1 MTPTVLRRPAVIAAL
16 AVALTLGGGACS
28 SGNAKQAGAAPATT
42 ATSAASSHT
51 AVAGAVALQ
60 DAYESVLGRVRPEV
74 VEISTSVGLGSGIV
88 FDDKGDI
95 VTNAHVVGTAVK
107 FRVSLVDGRT
117 LDGALVG
124 AYPPD
129 DLAVIKV
136 PAAGLVAASF
146 ADSAQVKV
154 GEIALAIGNPLG
166 LESSVTDGIVSSTGR
181 TVSEGG
187 GVVLPSTIQTSAAIN
202 PGNSGGALVD
212 LNGDVIGIPTLAA
225 VDPQL
230 GGGAAAGIGFA
241 IPSNTVKRITDQ
253 LIASGK
259 VSDSGRAALGITG
272 ATASTLDGRPIGVLI
287 RSVQAGRAAA
297 AAGITAGDILTSV
310 DGKPTRTLDDL
321 QTVLADLAP
330 GKLVSVDVIHQG
342 GQTQTDKVT
351 LGRL

>member
-1 MTPTVLRRPAVIAAL
+1 MALRVNRRPAAIAGL
-16 AVALTLGGGACS
+16 AVAVVLGGGACS

-42 ATSAASSHT
+42 ATTVVPGHT

-74 VEISTSVGLGSGIV
+74 VEISTSVGLGSGII

-117 LDGALVG
+117 LDGVLVG
-124 AYPPD
+124 TYPPD

-136 PAAGLVAASF
+136 PTSGLVAATF

-241 IPSNTVKRITDQ
+241 IPSNTVKRIADQ
-253 LIASGK
+253 LIAGGK
-259 VSDSGRAALGITG
+259 VSDSGRAALGISA

-287 RSVQAGRAAA
+287 RSVQAGQAAA
-297 AAGITAGDILTSV
+297 AAGIIAGDILTSV

-330 GKLVSVDVIHQG
+330 GKVVSVDVIHQVG
-342 GQTQTDKVT
+342 KTQTAKVT